1 MTWHIEKGTYILQV
15 GKYNEDKESMAT
27 AGWIIQRMNVFD
39 KVPPLKLPDLRRIE
53 NIFEASCLD
62 GAAALLLHF

>member
-27 AGWIIQRMNVFD
+27 AGQRRVRGLKCPAINVGIILTFKTNSFIEGLN
-39 KVPPLKLPDLRRIE
+39 LKIKRQNNFL
-53 NIFEASCLD
+53 
-62 GAAALLLHF
+62 